1 MNESQLH
8 TFFVYMP
15 SWGLMGLAFNMFDL
29 FPEQE
34 LQDYPIFGK
43 FSHYYGGKVTSICHL
58 LTKFKI
64 HIYTLEKYL
73 ACADNLPKIE
83 DVDNQL
89 FACFVKNDT
98 PHAETTVAGI
108 VFTQSLIDE
117 LELTESEQFAAIS
130 HEIGHILYFYL
141 ENKDSY
147 PCEEVYADSVASRI
161 GLKDLILSVI
171 DKLICCGKYHDLDNQ
186 LRMRKLYISN
196 TANYVLV

>member
-1 MNESQLH
+1 
-8 TFFVYMP
+8 MP

-34 LQDYPIFGK
+34 QQDYPIFGK
-43 FSHYYGGKVTSICHL
+43 FSHCYGGKVTSICHL

-98 PHAETTVAGI
+98 PYAETTVAGI

-117 LELTESEQFAAIS
+117 LELTESEQFAAIA
-130 HEIGHILYFYL
+130 HEIGHILYFYSKNRDL
-141 ENKDSY
+141 YSAGQG
-147 PCEEVYADSVASRI
+147 EEIYADAIACKI
-161 GLKDLILSVI
+161 GLADSMISTIVKLERSQVYSDAHSLFNIRKTFILNMF
-171 DKLICCGKYHDLDNQ
+171 L
-186 LRMRKLYISN
+186 
-196 TANYVLV
+196 

>member
-15 SWGLMGLAFNMFDL
+15 SWGLMELAFNMFDL

-34 LQDYPIFGK
+34 QLVYPIFEK

-64 HIYTLEKYL
+64 HIYTLKKYL

-83 DVDNQL
+83 DVENQL
-89 FACFVKNDT
+89 FSCFVKNDT

-108 VFTQSLIDE
+108 VFTQLLIDE
-117 LELTESEQFAAIS
+117 LDLTESEQFAAIA

-141 ENKDSY
+141 ENKDFY
-147 PCEEVYADSVASRI
+147 PCDEVYADSIACRI
-161 GLKDLILSVI
+161 GLKDSILSVI
-171 DKLICCGKYHDLDNQ
+171 DKLICCGKYQDLESP
-186 LRMRKLYISN
+186 LIIRKMFISN
-196 TANYVLV
+196 TNNYVLV

>member
-1 MNESQLH
+1 
-8 TFFVYMP
+8 MP

-34 LQDYPIFGK
+34 QQDYPIFGK

-64 HIYTLEKYL
+64 RIYTLEKYL
-73 ACADNLPKIE
+73 VCADNLPQIE

-98 PHAETTVAGI
+98 PHAETTVEGI

-117 LELTESEQFAAIS
+117 LELTESEQFAAIA

-147 PCEEVYADSVASRI
+147 PCEEIYADSIACRI
-161 GLKDLILSVI
+161 GLSNPTISII
-171 DKLICCGKYHDLDNQ
+171 DKLISSGKYQDLEKQ
-186 LRMRKLYISN
+186 LEIRKKVVS
-196 TANYVLV
+196 VLINNC

>member
-1 MNESQLH
+1 ME
-8 TFFVYMP
+8 
-15 SWGLMGLAFNMFDL
+15 LAFNMFDL

-34 LQDYPIFGK
+34 QRDYPIFGK
-43 FSHYYGGKVTSICHL
+43 FSHYYGGTLISICHL

-64 HIYTLEKYL
+64 HVYTLEQYL
-73 ACADNLPKIE
+73 AFADNFPKIE
-83 DVDNQL
+83 DVENQL

-117 LELTESEQFAAIS
+117 LELTESEQFAAIA

-147 PCEEVYADSVASRI
+147 PCDEVYADSVASRI
-161 GLKDLILSVI
+161 GLKGLILSVI
-171 DKLICCGKYHDLDNQ
+171 DKLICCGKYQDLDNQ